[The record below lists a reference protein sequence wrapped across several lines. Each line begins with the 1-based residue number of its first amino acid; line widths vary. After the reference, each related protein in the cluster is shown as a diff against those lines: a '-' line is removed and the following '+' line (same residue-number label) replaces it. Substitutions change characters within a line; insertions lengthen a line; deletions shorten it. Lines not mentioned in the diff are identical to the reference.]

1 MNGRKILIIVGVVIC
16 IAVLSLAYYVIKVRA
31 QNEIVTTLGERLEE
45 RNVPVERIFV
55 TSQIPFDIEIAIR
68 SVDEDE
74 EIEAVPVNMWN
85 EYITGRE
92 AMLMEKSGFHLNSY
106 AIAVIDKNG
115 EVRTWGQSF
124 PSDDK
129 QPFPLGLSVLSNI
142 ETTQVIKGKLNMYGM
157 TLDNINVTTDKGRH
171 NDVQYVAMELSIQDI
186 DEANS
191 VFPKFFLGWSSFL
204 RGINQDEGT
213 RIAVCDIKVYD
224 SQGNLLIRHITDL
237 EMTSVMSWQSEM
249 VTETWYSS
257 PPPEMKDTPVSQVTN
272 TPPTIK
278 DTPTPD
284 DRNGKSTQNPY
295 P

>member
-16 IAVLSLAYYVIKVRA
+16 IAVSSLAYYVIKVRA
-31 QNEIVTTLGERLEE
+31 QNEIITTLAERLEK
-45 RNVPVERIFV
+45 RNVPVEGIFV
-55 TSQIPFDIEIAIR
+55 TSQIPFDIEITIR

-74 EIEAVPVNMWN
+74 EIEVVPVNMWN
-85 EYITGRE
+85 TYITGRD
-92 AMLMEKSGFHLNSY
+92 ALLTEKSGFHLNSY

-115 EVRTWGQSF
+115 EFRTWGQSF

-142 ETTQVIKGKLNMYGM
+142 ETAQVIKGKLNLHGM
-157 TLDNINVTTDKGRH
+157 TLDNISVTTDIGKH
-171 NDVQYVAMELSIQDI
+171 NDVQYVAMELSVQDI

-191 VFPKFFLGWSSFL
+191 VFPKFFLLWSSFL
-204 RGINQDEGT
+204 RGRNQDEGT

-237 EMTSVMSWQSEM
+237 EITSVMSWQSEM